1 MRPQWLCPLATIAF
15 ALWWAIPALAQAPDE
30 EAMQAEQVAAMD
42 KLAWM
47 DGEWRGTV
55 VSESP
60 AGEIRLTQTE
70 RVGPIA
76 GGTARIIEG
85 RGYDANGE
93 LAFNAVAMI
102 TYDAMADEFV
112 MTTTAR
118 GFAGR
123 PWLEVGEESF
133 KWGISG
139 GSFTFTY
146 ETELVDGVWSEDGFL
161 QIGEAPRNKF
171 LELRVERIGETTWP
185 QEGFVEAQ

>member
-47 DGEWRGTV
+47 DGE
-55 VSESP
+55 
-60 AGEIRLTQTE
+60 
-70 RVGPIA
+70 
-76 GGTARIIEG
+76 
-85 RGYDANGE
+85 

-102 TYDAMADEFV
+102 TYDAMADEYV

-139 GSFTFTY
+139 GPFTFTY